1 MSALETYYEILSVV
15 EDVTGISAQEILS
28 SNCEESV
35 DARHIL
41 VYVLSVRGFSDTRI
55 SNLIKM
61 TRPGVCMIRNGFK
74 HRVQRYFVNLHFREV
89 CEKVFPDK
97 ESVKV

>member
-28 SNCEESV
+28 SNCEENV

-41 VYVLSVRGFSDTRI
+41 VYALSVRGFSDTQI
-55 SNLIKM
+55 SRLTKL
-61 TRPGVCMIRNGFK
+61 TRPGVCIIRNGFK

-89 CEKVFPDK
+89 CQRVFPDK
-97 ESVKV
+97 KSIMV